1 MRPSRNLHPALCALV
16 CALALP
22 VQAAVVVKLKSP
34 APECAAAFVSR
45 MSERLPGF
53 SLEPLV
59 GSVYLARS
67 EPGPSLLNKQ
77 AESTPFLETG
87 LVEAAQPDKLVFPP
101 VFPAE
106 ADAEKGWHLA
116 KIQAPAFW
124 ERSRGSRTVKVLVC
138 DTGIESGHPDLRGNV
153 GTGRNFVDGG
163 ERTEPTGNGHGTRI
177 AGLIGGQGGRTG
189 SGAVGVNWEVQLI
202 PGKIAN
208 KQDGGALQSDM
219 AKCVKW
225 GADQGIKVVN
235 LSFSGAVD
243 SLAVQEAAVYLR
255 EKGGILVVAAGN
267 KGLPRELPDDP
278 NMLVVGGTN
287 SLDWRPPAYN
297 TGAYVDL
304 SAPAS
309 AMFTTDMGGKHVT
322 SQGTSLSA
330 AVVSG
335 AAALILSVRP
345 ELAADAL
352 TGLLLSSTVDLGPPG
367 RDEFFGVGRLDLKK
381 AAALL
386 KLGERQVP
394 APAVL
399 ADPGLWRLGESGGG
413 LAFDSAETARGL

>member
-1 MRPSRNLHPALCALV
+1 MMGLRRHHSALCALA
-16 CALALP
+16 CTLALP
-22 VQAAVVVKLKSP
+22 ARAAVVVKLKSP
-34 APECAAAFVSR
+34 APEYAADFAAE
-45 MSERLPGF
+45 MSERLFGF

-59 GSVYLARS
+59 GSVYLAEF
-67 EPGPSLLNKQ
+67 EPGPSLIFKQ
-77 AESTPFLETG
+77 AESTPFMESG
-87 LVEAAQPDKLVFPP
+87 LVEAAAPDKLIYPP
-101 VFPAE
+101 YLAAE
-106 ADAEKGWHLA
+106 ADNEKGWHLA

-124 ERSRGSRTVKVLVC
+124 ERSRGSRAVKVLVC

-189 SGAVGVNWEVQLI
+189 SGAVGVNWEVSLI
-202 PGKIAN
+202 PGKISN
-208 KQDGGALQSDM
+208 KPDGGALQSDM

-235 LSFSGAVD
+235 LSFSGALD
-243 SLAVQEAAVYLR
+243 SLAVQEAAAYLR

-267 KGLPRELPDDP
+267 KGLRRDLPDDP

-287 SLDWRPPAYN
+287 SLDWKPPAYN

-309 AMFTTDMGGKHVT
+309 AMFTTDLGGGHVT

-330 AVVSG
+330 AMVSG
-335 AAALILSVRP
+335 AAALMLSVRP
-345 ELAADAL
+345 DLTADAL
-352 TGLLLSSTVDLGPPG
+352 TGLLLSSTVDLGLPG
-367 RDEFFGVGRLDLKK
+367 RDESFGIGRLDLKK
-381 AAALL
+381 AAVLL
-386 KLGERQVP
+386 KLGESQVKVP
-394 APAVL
+394 TALGNPWL
-399 ADPGLWRLGESGGG
+399 RLLSESRRGLS
-413 LAFDSAETARGL
+413 FDSAETARGL

>member
-1 MRPSRNLHPALCALV
+1 MRVWRRPHPALCALA

-22 VQAAVVVKLKSP
+22 AQAAVVVKLKSP
-34 APECAAAFVSR
+34 APEYAAAFAAR

-59 GSVYLARS
+59 GSVYLAKF
-67 EPGPSLLNKQ
+67 EAGPSLISKQ
-77 AESTPFLETG
+77 AESAPFLASD
-87 LVEAAQPDKLVFPP
+87 LVAAAEPDKVNYPP
-101 VFPAE
+101 FLAAE
-106 ADAEKGWHLA
+106 ADNEKGWHLA
-116 KIQAPAFW
+116 KISAPAFW
-124 ERSRGSRTVKVLVC
+124 ERSRGSRAVKVLVC

-153 GTGRNFVDGG
+153 GTGRNFVDGS
-163 ERTEPTGNGHGTRI
+163 ERTEPTGNGHGTRV

-189 SGAVGVNWEVQLI
+189 SGAVGVNWEVSLI

-208 KQDGGALQSDM
+208 KPDGGALQSDM

-243 SLAVQEAAVYLR
+243 SLAVQEAAAALR
-255 EKGGILVVAAGN
+255 EKGGVLVVAAGN
-267 KGLPRELPDDP
+267 KGLRRELPDDP

-287 SLDWRPPAYN
+287 ALDWKPPAYN

-309 AMFTTDMGGKHVT
+309 AMFTTDLGGKHVT

-335 AAALILSVRP
+335 AAALLLSVRP
-345 ELAADAL
+345 ELTADAL
-352 TGLLLSSTVDLGPPG
+352 TGLLLSSTVDLGLPG
-367 RDEFFGVGRLDLKK
+367 RDESFGVGRLDLKK
-381 AAALL
+381 AAVLL
-386 KLGERQVP
+386 KLGESQVR
-394 APAVL
+394 APTVFANPRL
-399 ADPGLWRLGESGGG
+399 RLLSEFGRGLS
-413 LAFDSAETARGL
+413 FDSAETARGL